1 MDNRGIAGIGH
12 NQGPSMSGLSTLPIA
27 EKAIG
32 GAVIKGLKT
41 GLKNLNTMFESVGSG
56 LKKSG
61 FKKDERKEASKA
73 IQNEIDKVSKENNRK
88 FRPRILRME
97 KGGSSDGSSKG
108 RSVVIAAVD
117 DENGKI
123 AAIMTGN
130 FSKIKDMNKKIENR
144 KGILRDNPSYNK
156 DINRL
161 YVGGFFGIQDGSN
174 AQIKELLE
182 VLNVPIY
189 AKGEG
194 VVTPEQLHLLNTVR
208 VPMEGAYP
216 HWMGRINR
224 QGYEVEEAPITS
236 PLTGESSTL
245 PRSTGLTP
253 SETITGLQDKRVRGK
268 GMGHH
273 EGKIDMGPMGVYRFG
288 KSLMRGLPITD
299 SAAGR
304 ISGSKTHDEPD
315 FNIRN
320 APIYEGVTPFE
331 DLPDID
337 VSAELLEEMGD
348 EGLRSL
354 TPSTLGRVTKRI
366 VPTVNVPPNVKK
378 LRALWQRIENEKQ
391 GKTPDIKDPYAK
403 RAVIH
408 QEAVKTLN
416 RERSVPRI
424 LTIGEQLP
432 SDESMI
438 EKLQYGLLNR
448 LSGNLSGKKGLLSLI
463 KRGDDEI
470 IVGSRSPTDEGQVMI
485 TAEGERLVPRKQLF
499 DPRVRKERVS
509 DTPLGDIPDSSA
521 RRNITPE
528 TRENARR
535 FEEYR
540 DTRGRVLDDDSLG
553 DNPEPPSNIGG
564 SSSAVRSNL
573 TNTDQIIDAYNEGI
587 ITEGEGWNRL
597 TELINSGRIS
607 TEEGLDNATR
617 FRQALGRGDGRLEE
631 GSIGTYNDDGSI
643 NVELPDGTRTTTRL
657 GRDDLGRLLNQVED
671 GIVNEEEAMSII
683 EALETAMVIN
693 TEDAIRFQSHLD
705 QIIEPNI

>member
-1 MDNRGIAGIGH
+1 MDSRRIAGIGH
-12 NQGPSMSGLSTLPIA
+12 NQGPPMGGLSTLPIA

-32 GAVIKGLKT
+32 GAVIKGIKT

-56 LKKSG
+56 LKKSE
-61 FKKDERKEASKA
+61 FKKDERKEAAKA

-88 FRPRILRME
+88 FRPRILRMQ
-97 KGGSSDGSSKG
+97 KGDGSSKG
-108 RSVVIAAVD
+108 RAVVIAAVD
-117 DENGKI
+117 EENGKV

-161 YVGGFFGIQDGSN
+161 YVGGFFGIQDGGN

-194 VVTPEQLHLLNTVR
+194 VVTPEQLAALNKSQS
-208 VPMEGAYP
+208 EGA
-216 HWMGRINR
+216 
-224 QGYEVEEAPITS
+224 
-236 PLTGESSTL
+236 
-245 PRSTGLTP
+245 
-253 SETITGLQDKRVRGK
+253 
-268 GMGHH
+268 MGHR
-273 EGKIDMGPMGVYRFG
+273 EGKLDMGPMGVYGFS
-288 KSLMRGLPITD
+288 KSLRRGLPITD
-299 SAAGR
+299 SHAGR

-315 FNIRN
+315 FDIRN
-320 APIYEGVTPFE
+320 APIYKGVTPIE

-337 VSAELLEEMGD
+337 LSSDLLEEMGD

-354 TPSTLGRVTKRI
+354 TPETLRRITQKI
-366 VPTVNVPPNVKK
+366 VPSIRDVDYIAGGSVNPELKGSHLPPNVKRFEE
-378 LRALWQRIENEKQ
+378 LRKRVALSD
-391 GKTPDIKDPYAK
+391 PDSGIKDPYSE
-403 RAVIH
+403 RV
-408 QEAVKTLN
+408 L
-416 RERSVPRI
+416 RERKEIQDAQKIDRA
-424 LTIGEQLP
+424 LTIGEMYP
-432 SDESMI
+432 KETMI

-448 LSGNLSGKKGLLSLI
+448 LSGNLSGKRGLLSLI

-509 DTPLGDIPDSSA
+509 DTPLGEGRILDDGSYENPLTGEIT

-528 TRENARR
+528 TQENARR

-631 GSIGTYNDDGSI
+631 GSFGTYNDDGSI
-643 NVELPDGTRTTTRL
+643 NVELPDGTMTSTQL
-657 GRDDLGRLLNQVED
+657 SSPDDLGRLLNQVED
-671 GIVNEEEAMSII
+671 GLVSEEEAMSII

-705 QIIEPNI
+705 QLFS